1 MSDHERKRSGF
12 DTLFGSVKLP
22 RELEFLPPMPVSAPT
37 PYEQVPR
44 DQFEAM
50 KKTLRDQDKLLRQ
63 LSVDPQ
69 IVGLVLAVRDER
81 TYIAGPNGPL
91 MVRSVPGITEGKQ
104 VFIHSGT
111 NAIIGAVPVGELP
124 PIGLVS
130 TIERSGAAWTVRLES
145 GERTVIVPDALAPT
159 LVHGDRV
166 VVDAA
171 SCLVLA
177 NLGKAESR
185 HKVDHAPLHWDEIG
199 GCTEAKEA
207 IRQAIEYPV
216 THAAL
221 YAAYGKKPSRGVL
234 LHGSP
239 GNGKTL
245 LGRAAATAVSGGH
258 GPDPFIYVKGPEV
271 RSKWQGETEANIRRL
286 FDRARAHKRATGRAA
301 VIFIDEADALL
312 AARDTGGLASS
323 SNVDVV
329 AQFLAEMDGLQDS
342 SAFILLST
350 NLPTGLDPAVVRD
363 ERIDRKVHVPRPD
376 RAAATAI
383 FQLKLRGQLGDTV
396 ALAALAAGVLELI
409 YSDDVVVHTA
419 QSLAGPLTLHLKDVL
434 SGAVIA
440 GIVNRALENALERDR
455 LAGVTRISGLNSAD
469 LRHGVFLAAR
479 ELASTN
485 LHQDFIAKLQAS
497 QTTGN

>member
-1 MSDHERKRSGF
+1 MTTPKD
-12 DTLFGSVKLP
+12 DFGDLYGSARRLNIP
-22 RELEFLPPMPVSAPT
+22 LGLGSELAVPQAPT

-44 DQFEAM
+44 ERYEAM
-50 KKTLRDQDKLLRQ
+50 QKTLREQDKILKQ
-63 LSVDPQ
+63 LSIDPQ

-145 GERTVIVPDALAPT
+145 GERTDIVPDALAPT

-286 FDRARAHKRATGRAA
+286 FDRARAHKQATGRAA

-396 ALAALAAGVLELI
+396 ALAAGVLELI

-455 LAGVTRISGLNSAD
+455 LSNITRISGLNSAD